1 MNTNYALG
9 TVLVAEGTK
18 KRKKKVPVLTVLL
31 VHWRKT
37 KQIKRSVMISET

>member
-18 KRKKKVPVLTVLL
+18 KRKKKSPCTHSTFSPLEEN
-31 VHWRKT
+31 KT
-37 KQIKRSVMISET
+37 N